1 MLLEVASRV
10 KPNLELKFANIQAMR
25 EEIARIVPI
34 YAGIEKLAL
43 HGDSVQYGG
52 WRLLEGGAFETPDAR
67 GRFSTLRLEETVVP
81 DGMFR
86 LSTRR
91 GKQFNSMVHASKDA
105 LNGATRDAVLIS
117 SSDAVKL
124 GLHEGQVVTVRLSSG
139 AYTGR
144 VFVAR
149 VKPGNLQVHWPEGNG
164 LLDAHKRS
172 LESHVP
178 DCNALVT
185 LEVTD

>member
-1 MLLEVASRV
+1 M
-10 KPNLELKFANIQAMR
+10 
-25 EEIARIVPI
+25 
-34 YAGIEKLAL
+34 
-43 HGDSVQYGG
+43 
-52 WRLLEGGAFETPDAR
+52 LEGGAFETPNQK
-67 GRFSTLRLEETVVP
+67 GIFSTLRLEENAVP

-91 GKQFNSMVHASKDA
+91 GKQFNSMVHANKDA

-117 SSDAVKL
+117 SADAVKR
-124 GLHEGQVVTVRLSSG
+124 GLVDGQAVTVRSSSG

-149 VKPGNLQVHWPEGNG
+149 VKPGNIQVHWPEGNG
-164 LLDAHKRS
+164 LLDARKRS

-178 DCNALVT
+178 DYNALVT
-185 LEVTD
+185 LEVFKP